1 MLRWTICLLL
11 ASLVALAQQPRPKI
25 GLALEGGGALGLAH
39 VGVLEWLEENRIPVD
54 FIAGTS
60 MGGLVGGLYSSGMS
74 TKELRNLLATLD
86 WDLVLG
92 GQVPYSFLAYR
103 RKEDRL
109 AYPNRLE
116 LGLRNGSVQFP
127 AGLNSGHHL
136 NLLFN
141 RTTLAYSQMSSFDD
155 LPIAFRCVA
164 TEMIGGKQTV
174 FDSGALADAL
184 RATMS
189 LPAVFQPAEADGKVY
204 TDGGTLNN
212 LPVDVVRRM
221 GADIVIAVHLS
232 TGPVDPKQLR
242 TLLGVLGRTVS
253 VVISANELRN
263 MQLADVVVVADLKGL
278 TTSDYRKH
286 ADFAERGRAGADRKK
301 NLIVRFSMSAEEY
314 EQHLA
319 ARHARKRTTPR
330 QAAFIEVEGNPKLD
344 RALERRLAR
353 LTEHEVSVPALEKE
367 LTRAVGQGRFDHMGY
382 RFVRRNGATGLLVSA
397 HEKAHG
403 PPFFLPAV
411 EVDGKDQANVGFLF
425 LSRFTF
431 LDLGGYRSELRTDV
445 SFGSRYGIST
455 EYYRPIREQSPVFI
469 APRAYTQ
476 DAKLEVYS
484 GGARAAEY
492 RLREYGAGLDI
503 GGTFSRFAELRAG
516 YNAAHISARR
526 RIGEPYLEEGG
537 VRSDTASLR
546 FSYEGQ
552 DDAVAARRGIRA
564 FSAFRYYPQHG
575 FYQQEMRF
583 NAAVPVSANGSF
595 VYGVNGGTSFGETNV
610 GLRFFSLGGPLRL
623 GAYGPNELIGH
634 DFALVSAGYLR
645 DVWKLPPLVGDRV
658 SIAGLAQ
665 AAKIRGDAS
674 HTGVPVSG
682 TGMFVARTWLGPVY
696 LGGSWGDRGHRS
708 WFFGLGR
715 IF

>member
-1 MLRWTICLLL
+1 MIRLALYLPLL
-11 ASLVALAQQPRPKI
+11 AATLLAQAERPKI

-54 FIAGTS
+54 YIAGTS
-60 MGGLVGGLYSSGMS
+60 MGGLIGGLYASGMS
-74 TKELRNLLATLD
+74 TKELRNLLDTLD
-86 WDLVLG
+86 WDLLLG
-92 GQVPYSFLAYR
+92 GQVPYSYLAYR

-116 LGLRNGSVQFP
+116 LGLRSGSFQFP

-141 RTTLAYSQMSSFDD
+141 RTTLAYSEMGSFDE

-164 TEMIGGKQTV
+164 TEMTSGKEKV
-174 FDSGALADAL
+174 FDRGSLADAL

-189 LPAVFQPAEADGKVY
+189 LPAVFQPVEMDGKIY

-232 TGPVDPKQLR
+232 TGPVDVKQLR

-253 VVISANELRN
+253 IVISTNELRN

-278 TTSDYRKH
+278 ASTDYKKH
-286 ADFAERGRAGADRKK
+286 AAFAEAGRKGAAAKR
-301 NLIVRFSMSAEEY
+301 NVLGRFAVSKDEY
-314 EQHLA
+314 ASHLA
-319 ARHARKRTTPR
+319 GRESRKRTTPR

-344 RALERRLAR
+344 AALERRLAG
-353 LTEHEVSVPALEKE
+353 LTGKDLSIPALEKE
-367 LTRAVGQGRFDHMGY
+367 LTRAVGQGRFDNMGY
-382 RFVRRNGATGLLVSA
+382 RFIRRNGETGLVVTT
-397 HEKAHG
+397 HEKVHG

-431 LDLGGYRSELRTDV
+431 LDLGGYRSELRTDL
-445 SFGSRYGIST
+445 SFGSRYGIAT
-455 EYYRPIREQSPVFI
+455 EYYRPVREQSPVFL
-469 APRAYTQ
+469 APRAYSQ

-484 GGARAAEY
+484 GGGRAAEY

-503 GGTFSRFAELRAG
+503 GATFSRFAELRAG

-526 RIGEPYLEEGG
+526 RIGEPYFEERG
-537 VRSDTASLR
+537 VRSDSASIR
-546 FSYEGQ
+546 FTYEGQ
-552 DDAVAARRGIRA
+552 DDAVAARRGIRL
-564 FSAFRYYPQHG
+564 FSSLRYYPQHR
-575 FYQQEMRF
+575 FYQQEVRF
-583 NAAVPVSANGSF
+583 SGATPVTENGSF
-595 VYGVNGGTSFGETNV
+595 VYGVSGGTSFGETNV

-623 GAYGPNELIGH
+623 GAYGPNELIGY
-634 DFALVSAGYLR
+634 DYGLVSAGYMR
-645 DVWKLPPLVGDRV
+645 DVLKLPPLVGDRV
-658 SIAGLAQ
+658 SIVGLAQ
-665 AAKIRGDAS
+665 AAKIRGEDS
-674 HTGVPVSG
+674 HRGVPVSG
-682 TGMFVARTWLGPVY
+682 TGLVVARTWLGPVY
-696 LGGSWGDRGHRS
+696 LGASWGDRGHRS

>member
-1 MLRWTICLLL
+1 MTL
-11 ASLVALAQQPRPKI
+11 LAQQPRPKI

-39 VGVLEWLEENRIPVD
+39 IGVLEWLEEKHIPVD
-54 FIAGTS
+54 YIAGTS
-60 MGGLVGGLYSSGMS
+60 MGALVGGLYASGMS
-74 TKELRNLLATLD
+74 TKEIRGLLDRLD
-86 WDLVLG
+86 WDLLLG
-92 GQVPYSFLAYR
+92 GQVPFASLSYR

-109 AYPNRLE
+109 SYPNRLE
-116 LGLRNGSVQFP
+116 LGLRGGSFQFP
-127 AGLNSGHHL
+127 AGLNSGHDL
-136 NLLFN
+136 NLLFH
-141 RTTLAYSQMSSFDD
+141 RTTIAYSAMNSFDE

-164 TEMIGGKQTV
+164 TEMIGGKETV
-174 FDSGALADAL
+174 FDSGSLAEAL

-189 LPAVFQPAEADGKVY
+189 LPAIFQPAEADGKVF

-253 VVISANELRN
+253 IVISTNEMRN
-263 MQLADVVVVADLKGL
+263 MQLADIVVVADLKGL
-278 TTSDYRKH
+278 TTSDYKKYAEF
-286 ADFAERGRAGADRKK
+286 ADRGRSGAEKKK
-301 NLIVRFSMSAEEY
+301 NLFTRLALTKEEY

-319 ARHARKRTTPR
+319 ARERRKRTAPKK
-330 QAAFIEVEGNPKLD
+330 ADFVEVEGNPKID
-344 RALERRLAR
+344 AALERRLER
-353 LTEHEVSVPALEKE
+353 LTESEVSIPALEKE

-382 RFVRRNGATGLLVSA
+382 RFIRRDGATGLLVSA

-431 LDLGGYRSELRTDV
+431 LDLGGYRSELRTDL
-445 SFGSRYGIST
+445 SFGSRYGIAT
-455 EYYRPIREQSPVFI
+455 EYYRPIREQSPVFV
-469 APRAYTQ
+469 APRAYSQ
-476 DAKLEVYS
+476 DAKLEIYS

-492 RLREYGAGLDI
+492 RLREYGAAIDVGA
-503 GGTFSRFAELRAG
+503 TFSRFAELRAG

-526 RIGEPYLEEGG
+526 RIGDPYFEERGI
-537 VRSDTASLR
+537 RSDTASVR
-546 FSYEGQ
+546 FNYEGQ
-552 DDAVAARRGIRA
+552 DDAVAARRGLRA
-564 FSAFRYYPQHG
+564 FTTLRYFPQHH
-575 FYQQEMRF
+575 FYQHETRF
-583 NAAVPVSANGSF
+583 NVAHPISEKGSV
-595 VYGVNGGTSFGETNV
+595 VYGISGGTSFGETNV
-610 GLRFFSLGGPLRL
+610 GVRFFSLGGPLRL
-623 GAYGPNELIGH
+623 GAYGPNELLGS
-634 DFALVSAGYLR
+634 DYAVLTGGYLR

-658 SIAGLAQ
+658 SIVGLAQ
-665 AAKIRGDAS
+665 AGKIRGDSA
-674 HTGVPVSG
+674 HTGVPLSG
-682 TGMFVARTWLGPVY
+682 TGLFVARTWLGPVY

>member
-1 MLRWTICLLL
+1 MIWCALSL
-11 ASLVALAQQPRPKI
+11 ALFSLPVLAQQPRPKI

-39 VGVLEWLEENRIPVD
+39 LGVLEWLEDNRIPVD

-60 MGGLVGGLYSSGMS
+60 MGGLVGGLYAGGMS
-74 TKELRNLLATLD
+74 TKDLRQLLQSLD
-86 WDLVLG
+86 WDLLLG
-92 GQVPYSFLAYR
+92 GQVPYSFLSYR

-136 NLLFN
+136 NLLFS
-141 RTTLAYSQMSSFDD
+141 RTTLAYSEMKSFDD
-155 LPIAFRCVA
+155 LPIPFRCVA
-164 TEMIGGKQTV
+164 TEMIGAKETV
-174 FDSGALADAL
+174 FDSGSLADAL

-189 LPAVFQPAEADGKVY
+189 MPAVFQPAEAGGNIY

-253 VVISANELRN
+253 IVISTNELRN
-263 MQLADVVVVADLKGL
+263 MQLADLVIVADLKGL
-278 TTSDYRKH
+278 ASADYHRY
-286 ADFAERGRAGADRKK
+286 AEFAERGRAGAGKKK
-301 NLIVRFSMSAEEY
+301 NLLTRFALPAEDY
-314 EQHLA
+314 QKHLA
-319 ARHARKRTTPR
+319 ARDIRKRHTPT
-330 QAAFIEVEGNPKLD
+330 QVAFVEVEGNPKLD
-344 RALERRLAR
+344 AALERRLAR
-353 LTEHEVSVPALEKE
+353 LAGAAVSVPALEKE

-382 RFVRRNGATGLLVSA
+382 RFLTRNGATGLLVSA
-397 HEKAHG
+397 HEKVHG

-445 SFGSRYGIST
+445 SFGSRYGIAT
-455 EYYRPIREQSPVFI
+455 EYYRPFSEQSPLFL

-484 GGARAAEY
+484 GGSRAAEY

-503 GGTFSRFAELRAG
+503 GATFSRYAELRAG
-516 YNAAHISARR
+516 YMAAHVSARR
-526 RIGEPYLEEGG
+526 RIGEPYLDEGG
-537 VRSDTASLR
+537 VRSDVASLR
-546 FSYEGQ
+546 FNYEGQ

-564 FSAFRYYPQHG
+564 SSSLRFYPQHG
-575 FYQQEMRF
+575 FWQQEIRY
-583 NAAVPVSANGSF
+583 NAALPLSPKGSL
-595 VYGVNGGTSFGETNV
+595 VYGLSGGTSFGERNV
-610 GLRFFSLGGPLRL
+610 GVRFFSLGGPLRL

-634 DFALVSAGYLR
+634 AFGLVTAGYMR
-645 DVWKLPPLVGDRV
+645 DVWKLPPLVGDRI
-658 SIAGLAQ
+658 SIVGLAQ
-665 AAKIRGDAS
+665 AAKIAGDAS
-674 HTGVPVSG
+674 HRGLPVSG

-696 LGGSWGDRGHRS
+696 LGASWGDRGHRS

>member
-1 MLRWTICLLL
+1 MLWRALCLPLL
-11 ASLVALAQQPRPKI
+11 AIILAAQQPRPKI

-39 VGVLEWLEENRIPVD
+39 IGVLEWLEDNHIPVD
-54 FIAGTS
+54 YIAGTS
-60 MGGLVGGLYSSGMS
+60 MGALVGGFYASGMS
-74 TKELRNLLATLD
+74 TKEIRALLASLD
-86 WDLVLG
+86 WDLLLS
-92 GQVPYSFLAYR
+92 GQVPYSSLSYR

-116 LGLRNGSVQFP
+116 LGLRNGSFQFP

-136 NLLFN
+136 NLLFH
-141 RTTLAYSQMSSFDD
+141 RTTVAYSEMNSFDD

-164 TEMIGGKQTV
+164 TEMIGGKETV
-174 FDSGALADAL
+174 FDSGSLAEAL

-189 LPAVFQPAEADGKVY
+189 LPAVFQPAEADGRIY

-253 VVISANELRN
+253 IVISTNEMRN

-278 TTSDYRKH
+278 TSTDYNKY
-286 ADFAERGRAGADRKK
+286 ADFADRGRSGAEKKK
-301 NLIVRFSMSAEEY
+301 NLLTRFALTKEDY
-314 EQHLA
+314 AQHLA
-319 ARHARKRTTPR
+319 ARDSRKRSAPK
-330 QAAFIEVEGNPKLD
+330 QAAFIEVEGNPKID
-344 RALERRLAR
+344 AALERRLAR
-353 LTEHEVSVPALEKE
+353 LTESEVSIPALEKE
-367 LTRAVGQGRFDHMGY
+367 LTRAVGQGRFDNMGY
-382 RFVRRNGATGLLVSA
+382 RFIRRNGATGLLVTT

-425 LSRFTF
+425 LGRLTF
-431 LDLGGYRSELRTDV
+431 LDLGGYRSELRTDF

-455 EYYRPIREQSPVFI
+455 EYYRPIREQSPAFV
-469 APRAYTQ
+469 ALRAYTQ

-492 RLREYGAGLDI
+492 RLRESGAALDI
-503 GGTFSRFAELRAG
+503 GATFSRFAELRAG

-526 RIGEPYLEEGG
+526 RIGDPYFEERG

-564 FSAFRYYPQHG
+564 FTALRYYPQHN
-575 FYQQEMRF
+575 FYQHEVRF
-583 NAAVPVSANGSF
+583 NAAHPISPSGSF
-595 VYGVNGGTSFGETNV
+595 VYGLSGGTSFGETNV

-623 GAYGPNELIGH
+623 GAYGPNELIGS
-634 DFALVSAGYLR
+634 DYALLSAGYLR

-658 SIAGLAQ
+658 SIIGMAQ
-665 AAKIRGDAS
+665 AGKIRGDSS

-682 TGMFVARTWLGPVY
+682 TGLFVARTWLGPVY
-696 LGGSWGDRGHRS
+696 LGASWGDRGHRS